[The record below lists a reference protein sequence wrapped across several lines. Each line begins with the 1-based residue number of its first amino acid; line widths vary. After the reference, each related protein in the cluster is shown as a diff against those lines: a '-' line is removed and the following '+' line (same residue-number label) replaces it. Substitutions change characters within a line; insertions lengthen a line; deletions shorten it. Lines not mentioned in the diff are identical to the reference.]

1 MKLTDIKVWNVDN
14 AVMVDLNEHFLRS
27 FINNI
32 SYQVK
37 DDILI
42 DFKDR
47 ATMHLLLNLW
57 IIINKYN
64 ETL

>member
-14 AVMVDLNEHFLRS
+14 AVMVDLNEHFLRP
-27 FINNI
+27 FNNRI
-32 SYQVK
+32 VYQV